1 MKHTEHFL
9 TKWHDCDPDLI
20 IRPSQV
26 LMYMQEC
33 ANRQCRAIDLDL
45 DEIHQRDGIGFIM
58 SRIQVSIDAPLPPY
72 IRIWV
77 NTWCPP
83 SRSYSFNRC
92 FEIEYDGKTYARAS
106 SEWVLVHLED
116 KRFIKAED
124 FPAASL
130 FPRDEPIDK
139 SELPRRTRIPSSAQL
154 IEVGTRE
161 IRYSDLDYNMHMNNT
176 KYPNML
182 CDFLPDA
189 IKLRVCG
196 MSLAFHKEAAYGDE
210 LCVERATDGNGTW
223 YFRTRKEG
231 ALCLEAMLR
240 TENR

>member
-1 MKHTEHFL
+1 MLYTE
-9 TKWHDCDPDLI
+9 TYQVRWHDTDAGRELF
-20 IRPSQV
+20 PSE
-26 LMYMQEC
+26 LLAYMQET
-33 ANRQCRAIDLDL
+33 ANHQFRTHAVSL
-45 DEIHQRDGIGFIM
+45 DELRDSKGVGFVL
-58 SRIQVSIDAPLPPY
+58 SRIAVDFLKPVYAYESVELLTATCKGHGLCFPRRFEMRREGELVARAMSQWAMVNVRDRTLLRAEEAPLA
-72 IRIWV
+72 
-77 NTWCPP
+77 
-83 SRSYSFNRC
+83 F
-92 FEIEYDGKTYARAS
+92 G
-106 SEWVLVHLED
+106 
-116 KRFIKAED
+116 
-124 FPAASL
+124 
-130 FPRDEPIDK
+130 DE
-139 SELPRRTRIPSSAQL
+139 SELTTDTPLRFRVPRETVF
-154 IEVGTRE
+154 ETVGMR
-161 IRYSDLDYNMHMNNT
+161 RVVYSDLDYNMHMNNT